1 MEAEKKEELEKLRRE
16 YEERIQEAEHKKEE
30 LAAEQDEVQAR
41 ERDDAAKEKLLQEM
55 NQQMSAIEDR
65 MKTERAGQEEAL
77 KAALEAKR
85 KRREEK
91 VALQKENEL
100 QRKLEEKQRV
110 EEEMSRRRER
120 MEREASSRRLA
131 KKLVEGAPGGSSP
144 SHVPR
149 EIAAPASIPLSV
161 LASKLDKEG
170 VEKVLKR
177 FRDESLQEDFS
188 SVTRLRK
195 RKQSRCTLLFFAAD
209 FCFGQSLAESI
220 TENVQPQDVM
230 ERVTGFLDRLAADL
244 IETMTDDTSKDK
256 LMKQLVEEQDSL
268 QRAMADEKARQAAEL
283 NDRIKNRRQARL
295 QRKMQRDMMN
305 RMQTKEQL
313 LISEAR
319 TERGSSVGH
328 ETDIIQID

>member
-1 MEAEKKEELEKLRRE
+1 
-16 YEERIQEAEHKKEE
+16 
-30 LAAEQDEVQAR
+30 
-41 ERDDAAKEKLLQEM
+41 
-55 NQQMSAIEDR
+55 
-65 MKTERAGQEEAL
+65 
-77 KAALEAKR
+77 
-85 KRREEK
+85 
-91 VALQKENEL
+91 
-100 QRKLEEKQRV
+100 
-110 EEEMSRRRER
+110 
-120 MEREASSRRLA
+120 
-131 KKLVEGAPGGSSP
+131 
-144 SHVPR
+144 
-149 EIAAPASIPLSV
+149 
-161 LASKLDKEG
+161 
-170 VEKVLKR
+170 
-177 FRDESLQEDFS
+177 
-188 SVTRLRK
+188 
-195 RKQSRCTLLFFAAD
+195 
-209 FCFGQSLAESI
+209 
-220 TENVQPQDVM
+220 M